1 MNHLSHVWTRAPC
14 RNNQL
19 RGVWRSASQLS
30 CVSAA
35 VVRLPSCSGQPA
47 HDEKLP
53 RSSGK
58 NWQSCL
64 LSSATPAPA
73 QLARAPAP
81 ISHTLA
87 GTQVGGRREDG
98 GTLIWFLP
106 RFEFKLERGGGLG
119 WRSPHSLARY
129 LRGIFCIFQKYIT
142 AYCIQSKCQKY
153 LTFYSN
159 VFFSKYFIYFFN

>member
-1 MNHLSHVWTRAPC
+1 MAQCLAIILRVCRGRA
-14 RNNQL
+14 
-19 RGVWRSASQLS
+19 
-30 CVSAA
+30 AA
-35 VVRLPSCSGQPA
+35 VMPWTAGTRRGSRRRRSCREVRVKIGNLVSSVQ
-47 HDEKLP
+47 HP
-53 RSSGK
+53 RPGPGTTS
-58 NWQSCL
+58 
-64 LSSATPAPA
+64 P
-73 QLARAPAP
+73 APAP

-129 LRGIFCIFQKYIT
+129 LHGIFCIFQKYIT

-159 VFFSKYFIYFFN
+159 VCVFFVQLIFVSRIWT

>member
-1 MNHLSHVWTRAPC
+1 MAWCLAIILCVCRGRA
-14 RNNQL
+14 
-19 RGVWRSASQLS
+19 
-30 CVSAA
+30 AA
-35 VVRLPSCSGQPA
+35 VMRGTAGTRPCGQE
-47 HDEKLP
+47 EKLP

-64 LSSATPAPA
+64 LSSATLAPAPA

-106 RFEFKLERGGGLG
+106 RFEFKLERGGGWGGGALTH
-119 WRSPHSLARY
+119 WRDIYTRFFA
-129 LRGIFCIFQKYIT
+129 
-142 AYCIQSKCQKY
+142 
-153 LTFYSN
+153 
-159 VFFSKYFIYFFN
+159 FSKNILLHTASNQMSKIFNFLFKCVFHQIFYLLFQLIFVYRMWT

>member
-1 MNHLSHVWTRAPC
+1 MTLRAAARRRSC
-14 RNNQL
+14 REVRVKIGNL
-19 RGVWRSASQLS
+19 
-30 CVSAA
+30 VSS
-35 VVRLPSCSGQPA
+35 VQ
-47 HDEKLP
+47 HP
-53 RSSGK
+53 RPG
-58 NWQSCL
+58 
-64 LSSATPAPA
+64 PA

-129 LRGIFCIFQKYIT
+129 LRGIFCIFQKCIT
-142 AYCIQSKCQKY
+142 AYCIQSKCQKIFN
-153 LTFYSN
+153 LC
-159 VFFSKYFIYFFN
+159 FFKYFIYFFVYRMCTYLRSKCQNSATHPIERNASGWGDTEHS